1 MVTEWVIL
9 DTMTRFPSGLAA
21 ASAGCYE
28 ASRAAALSGVPERT
42 VYDWAK
48 KGIITPSVSPVQEK
62 LWSFAD
68 LMALRIVAWLRKPKD
83 SDDDRLPA
91 SPMAQV
97 RLALAQLSQLNLNLW
112 SEDAPS
118 RSSIVVDQR
127 GAVFLSLPT
136 GFVDTKGNH
145 ALPHENHF
153 GLLDPFQFEGH
164 EGPDLRRPRPHL
176 RIVPERV
183 SGEPHVEHTRL
194 TTPTLAG
201 LVAREFSAEKVALM
215 YDVTVDAVREA
226 VDLETALS
234 AA

>member
-1 MVTEWVIL
+1 MDTEWAIL
-9 DTMTRFPSGLAA
+9 DIMTRFSSGLAA

-42 VYDWAK
+42 VYDWAR
-48 KGIITPSVSPVQEK
+48 KGIVTPSVSPVQEK

-68 LMALRIVAWLRKPKD
+68 LMSLRIVAWLRKPKG

-91 SPMAQV
+91 SPMGQV
-97 RLALAQLSQLNLNLW
+97 RLALAQLSEMNLNLW

-127 GAVFLSLPT
+127 GAIFLSLPT
-136 GFVDTKGNH
+136 GFVDTNGNH

-153 GLLDPFQFEGH
+153 GLLDPFHFEGH
-164 EGPDLRRPRPHL
+164 EGPDLVRPRPHL

-194 TTPTLAG
+194 TTLTLAG
-201 LVAREFSAEKVALM
+201 LAARGFSAEKVALM
-215 YDVTVDAVREA
+215 YDVTVEAVREA
-226 VDLETALS
+226 IDLETALG